1 MKSNY
6 KRLFMLP
13 SVGMLLIWMIVPLS
27 MTIYFS
33 LIRYNLLYPE
43 RTGFVG
49 LDNYE
54 FFVTD
59 EAFTHGLL
67 NTSLMVGSVLIIT
80 VCLGLLISL
89 LLNQQFM
96 GRGIARVLIISPFF
110 VMPTV
115 TALLWKNMLM
125 HPVYGVFAWI
135 ASVLGFQ
142 PIDWLSELP
151 LISIILMLSWQWV
164 PFGVLILLT
173 ALQSIDQD
181 QLEAAK
187 IDGATYWQSFWY
199 IVLPF
204 LSRAI
209 AVLVMIMTIFLLSV
223 FAEIYVTTGGGPGF
237 DTTNFAFLI
246 YSQALLNYDIGVASA
261 GGLLAVIFANI
272 VAFFLIKIVGEN
284 LVETEKG

>member
-125 HPVYGVFAWI
+125 HPVYGVFAWL

-199 IVLPF
+199 IVFPF

-272 VAFFLIKIVGEN
+272 VAFFLNKIVGEN